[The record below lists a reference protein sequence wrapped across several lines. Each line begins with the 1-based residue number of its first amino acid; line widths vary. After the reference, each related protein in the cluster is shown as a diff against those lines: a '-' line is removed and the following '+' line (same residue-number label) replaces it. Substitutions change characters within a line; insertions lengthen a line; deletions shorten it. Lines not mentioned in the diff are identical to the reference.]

1 MGARST
7 RYLPAST
14 LISDRSIHL
23 DLSTWRIACNAEWR
37 VTGSRAERPSTF
49 GLRNPGDGIACL
61 AGNREYDLSGPE
73 FRSASQLEAR
83 ILPLFTRRFVEK
95 VYVDRKKRS
104 KGRNFRELADRVV
117 KIGSGGNNNKFG
129 LRGHGDRDSAAT
141 TVFFFEPRVH
151 TSGQENF
158 VNGKCGKTLYV
169 FFERHH
175 RSFR

>member
-1 MGARST
+1 MPRWESGIRSLRAR
-7 RYLPAST
+7 
-14 LISDRSIHL
+14 ISI
-23 DLSTWRIACNAEWR
+23 R
-37 VTGSRAERPSTF
+37 V
-49 GLRNPGDGIACL
+49 
-61 AGNREYDLSGPE
+61 
-73 FRSASQLEAR
+73 EAR

-141 TVFFFEPRVH
+141 TIFFEPWVH

-158 VNGKCGKTLYV
+158 VNGKCGKTLCV